1 MEQVCSQADSPHH
14 DENDRWMEVLPLTCP
29 QGQLHLAA
37 ASGPGLI
44 PLQQTI
50 YISPLKNSHAE
61 RF

>member
-1 MEQVCSQADSPHH
+1 MEQARFQADSPHH

-44 PLQQTI
+44 HLQHTI
-50 YISPLKNSHAE
+50 YISPLETSLGE